1 MEKSQVVKSL
11 IHKTKEF
18 EKYLLDKG
26 DSLKAR
32 IMIDSHLKKLTLIT
46 DNVDWTQRPIR
57 R

>member
-46 DNVDWTQRPIR
+46 NDVDWTQRPIR